1 MKFTERFN
9 ECLHYSDL
17 SQSDI
22 AKYCNTTRQNISN
35 FKAGRTIPSIETLCL
50 LSECFNV
57 STDYLLGLA
66 DDFGNVV
73 IKKEA
78 PQLSAEELE
87 IIENYRKLN
96 PSGKK
101 LIKQTFETLTFNT
114 KIQRKKYTGD

>member
-17 SQSDI
+17 SQNDI

-114 KIQRKKYTGD
+114 KSQRKKYTGD